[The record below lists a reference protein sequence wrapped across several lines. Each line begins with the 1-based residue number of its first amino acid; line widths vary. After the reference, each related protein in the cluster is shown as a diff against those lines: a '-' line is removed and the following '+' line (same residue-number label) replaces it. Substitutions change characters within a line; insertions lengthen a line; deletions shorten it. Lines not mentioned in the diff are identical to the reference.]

1 MIIITG
7 CVYQMNRKKS
17 KNPDEQTKAVIAYI
31 NQENNYTQKSL
42 LHTNKIQEN
51 LYDEI
56 VARIQKDDETVP
68 YLDNGYFYYSR
79 YEEGKEYAIYCRK
92 KGSAD
97 SEEQIILDGNELSK
111 GFDYFAVGGRS
122 VSPDNNWLA
131 YSLDTLS
138 RRFLFYL
145 FQKFIFWKS
154 TKAFYPEHIRFCSLG
169 Q

>member
-1 MIIITG
+1 M
-7 CVYQMNRKKS
+7 Y
-17 KNPDEQTKAVIAYI
+17 Y
-31 NQENNYTQKSL
+31 
-42 LHTNKIQEN
+42 
-51 LYDEI
+51 EI

-92 KGSAD
+92 KGSLD

-111 GFDYFAVGGRS
+111 GFDYFEVGGRS

-138 RRFLFYL
+138 RRFSRIYFKNLSSGKVL
-145 FQKFIFWKS
+145 KHLKKS
-154 TKAFYPEHIRFCSLG
+154 SENI
-169 Q
+169 

>member
-1 MIIITG
+1 MSSCSQALVPPVPKKESYEITTHG
-7 CVYQMNRKKS
+7 DKRIDNYYWMRLSDEQKKS
-17 KNPDEQTKAVIAYI
+17 KNPDEQTKAVVDYI

-79 YEEGKEYAIYCRK
+79 YEKGKEYAIYCRK
-92 KGSAD
+92 KGSLD

-111 GFDYFAVGGRS
+111 GFDYFAVGSRS

-138 RRFLFYL
+138 RR
-145 FQKFIFWKS
+145 
-154 TKAFYPEHIRFCSLG
+154 
-169 Q
+169 